1 MNISMNKILDE
12 TLKMTLKSLK
22 YEVNKLAASDL
33 IDTEKYRDNEI
44 ELAKILVSTAMI
56 RIGNGWKEQYEREV
70 DNLLKF

>member
-44 ELAKILVSTAMI
+44 ELAKILVSAAMI
-56 RIGNGWKEQYEREV
+56 RIGNDWKEQHKREV
-70 DNLLKF
+70 DNLLKL